1 MYVYSNIDL
10 LTEKELN
17 NILDFVEELT
27 GLEEKYRVTISSD
40 YYEDYDY
47 DYDYD
52 YGDNPV
58 PRNIRSDAVILDEN
72 DYVICDLTYLRD
84 ELIKKRQMENNS

>member
-27 GLEEKYRVTISSD
+27 DLEEKYRVTISSD
-40 YYEDYDY
+40 YYEDY